1 MRSRETE
8 LATLG
13 ARLLFVG
20 TGSPAQAADFGRTH
34 AGPHPVFSDRAR
46 AAFQAAGLQRGLF
59 ATLHWRL
66 LRNAWR
72 AFRAGF
78 RQAKVQGDALQQGGV
93 VVFGTDG
100 RVRHAAA
107 DQVGGD
113 ELDLDAVLAA
123 VRAG

>member
-1 MRSRETE
+1 M
-8 LATLG
+8 AALG

-20 TGSPAQAADFGRTH
+20 TGSPAQAADFATTH
-34 AGPHPVFSDRAR
+34 AGPHPVFSDRSR
-46 AAFQAAGLQRGLF
+46 AAFQAAGLKRGLF

-93 VVFGTDG
+93 VVFAADG

-113 ELDLDAVLAA
+113 ELDLEPVMAA
-123 VRAG
+123 VRSA